1 MNKTMIAL
9 AAVAVLLATGCSTL
23 PTPRP
28 DMPQSLAAS
37 PASKS
42 EMFVTQPS
50 PSPPAALRL
59 DPAAEAL
66 VQRALAGSPD
76 LERIGARLRELQAFG
91 DVADASRL
99 PVVDLQGGSS
109 RVKEGTRRSD
119 GEGRSDARLDRRK
132 LELGFRWELDLFGR
146 LAAERRAAAAER
158 GAAAADLAA
167 ARVLLAN
174 GVRAEVVRMRS
185 AGEELRLAEALLATM
200 RETATLEA
208 GLRAAGLRSDVDLAQ
223 LNSAIAAQEAD
234 LVPLRVEAEA
244 VPLRLRTLGDLP
256 LADIMPLQAEATL
269 RAVCHIDAT
278 ALPREVPLSWL
289 RQRLDVAAAE
299 ARLRAGVASTESA
312 RAAILPSFTL
322 VAGNSRQRDRT
333 RGGSSDLAGL
343 LTRSTEQFI
352 GLNLAATLF
361 DAGQRAAEARAAQ
374 ARAEGAAAEF
384 KRIVL
389 QAAEET
395 EGALSRL
402 GLLEQAS
409 DASQRAREQAER
421 SVNLARQRLASGID
435 SRLAALQ
442 LQREAL
448 QRSLQATAF
457 ERDRC
462 LATLDLNRVMGLME
476 APAVDNRHAGVAMTT
491 TAR

>member
-1 MNKTMIAL
+1 MNKTLIA
-9 AAVAVLLATGCSTL
+9 AAVAALLLATGCST
-23 PTPRP
+23 TP
-28 DMPQSLAAS
+28 MPKAEMPKSLTAA
-37 PASKS
+37 PASAGNAVAT
-42 EMFVTQPS
+42 ETTP
-50 PSPPAALRL
+50 PAPAALRL

-76 LERIGARLRELQAFG
+76 LERIGVRLRELQAFS
-91 DVADASRL
+91 DAADASRF
-99 PVVDLQGGSS
+99 PVVDLQAGGS
-109 RVKEGTRRSD
+109 RVKEDARRSD
-119 GEGRSDARLDRRK
+119 GEGRSSARLDRRDIG
-132 LELGFRWELDLFGR
+132 LGFRWELDLFGR

-158 GAAAADLAA
+158 SAAAADLAA

-174 GVRAEVVRMRS
+174 GVRAEVVRLRS
-185 AGEELRLAEALLATM
+185 AAEELRLAEALLATL
-200 RETATLEA
+200 RETAALEA

-223 LNSAIAAQEAD
+223 LNSSIAAQEAE
-234 LVPLRVEAEA
+234 LVPLRLEAEA
-244 VPLRLRTLGDLP
+244 APLRLRTLGDLP
-256 LADIMPLQAEATL
+256 LAEIMPLRAEAAGP
-269 RAVCHIDAT
+269 AVCRIDAA
-278 ALPREVPLSWL
+278 ALPREVPLAWL

-299 ARLRAGVASTESA
+299 ARLRAGVAVTESA

-322 VAGNSRQRDRT
+322 VAGDTRRRDRT

-374 ARAEGAAAEF
+374 ARAVGAAAEF
-384 KRIVL
+384 KRSVL

-402 GLLEQAS
+402 GVLEQAS
-409 DASQRAREQAER
+409 VASQRAREQAER
-421 SVNLARQRLASGID
+421 SAELGRQRLASGID
-435 SRLAALQ
+435 SRLEAAQ

-448 QRSLQATAF
+448 QRGLQATAF

-462 LATLDLNRVMGLME
+462 LAALDLNLALGLME
-476 APAVDNRHAGVAMTT
+476 APDAATRSAGVAMT
-491 TAR
+491 AAPR